1 MRINN
6 EKDLAAMIHGQ
17 RAQLS
22 QSQKEIAE
30 LVGLRQATVS
40 AFESD
45 PSGSRIATLFKLL
58 SALELEMELKPK
70 HKTGTQTATEW

>member
-6 EKDLAAMIHGQ
+6 ETDLAAMIHGQ
-17 RAQLS
+17 RTELS
-22 QSQKEIAE
+22 QSQKEIAD

-40 AFESD
+40 AFEAD

-58 SALELEMELKPK
+58 SALDLEMELKPK
-70 HKTGTQTATEW
+70 HKTATQTVTEW